1 MKKVHRFIP
10 VLASFLFII
19 ILLLCAGCT
28 EPVSSIQPQAGV
40 QSTPPSLDQL
50 PDITLVELYHFH
62 GNQQCYS
69 CIVLGDMAE
78 EVVNT
83 HYADELASGKL
94 VFAHV
99 NAQAPENSE
108 LASKYEVY
116 ASSLMIGIYT
126 EDSFTKQDLVGAWY
140 RLGDQDQFTQYLS
153 GILNPF
159 LRGEH

>member
-1 MKKVHRFIP
+1 MKKISRFIP
-10 VLASFLFII
+10 VTASLLFI
-19 ILLLCAGCT
+19 ILLLLSAGCT
-28 EPVSSIQPQAGV
+28 ESGDSIQKQAVAQGV
-40 QSTPPSLDQL
+40 PPSIDQL

-62 GNQQCYS
+62 GHQQCYS
-69 CIVLGDMAE
+69 CIVLGDLAE

-83 HYADELASGKL
+83 YYADELASGKL
-94 VFAHV
+94 IFAHV

-140 RLGDQDQFTQYLS
+140 RIGDKDQYAKYLT

-159 LRGEH
+159 LRGE

>member
-1 MKKVHRFIP
+1 MKKNSQFLP
-10 VLASFLFII
+10 FAASFLFII
-19 ILLLCAGCT
+19 IMLLSAGCT
-28 EPVSSIQPQAGV
+28 EPVSSIQPQSGAQGV
-40 QSTPPSLDQL
+40 PPSLDEL

-62 GNQQCYS
+62 GHQQCYS
-69 CIVLGDMAE
+69 CIVLGDLAE

-83 HYADELASGKL
+83 HYAEELASGKL
-94 VFAHV
+94 VFAHI

-116 ASSLMIGIYT
+116 ASSLIIGIYT

-140 RLGDQDQFTQYLS
+140 RIGDKEQYTEYLT

-159 LRGEH
+159 LCGE

>member
-1 MKKVHRFIP
+1 MKTYLRSLP
-10 VLASFLFII
+10 LLASFLFII
-19 ILLLCAGCT
+19 VLLLSAGCT
-28 EPVSSIQPQAGV
+28 EPVSSIQPQSGAQGV
-40 QSTPPSLDQL
+40 PPSFDAL

-62 GNQQCYS
+62 GHQQCYS
-69 CIVLGDMAE
+69 CIVLGDLAE

-83 HYADELASGKL
+83 HYAEELASGKL

-116 ASSLMIGIYT
+116 SSSLMIGVYT

-140 RLGDQDQFTQYLS
+140 RIGDKEQYTEYLT
-153 GILNPF
+153 GILDPF